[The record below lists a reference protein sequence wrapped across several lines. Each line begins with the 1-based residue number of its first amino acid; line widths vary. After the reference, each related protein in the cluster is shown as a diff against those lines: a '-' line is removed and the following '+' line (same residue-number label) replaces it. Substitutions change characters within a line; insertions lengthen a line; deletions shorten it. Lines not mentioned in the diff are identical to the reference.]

1 MAQLSFNFLKNVE
14 KLSADGHN
22 FRAWAIRTQG
32 LIKAKRLKSAFRLRL
47 APLDSGEGPGEDVN
61 VIDKPSCWSR
71 VKALKPEEAKIAQG
85 PFYQEEKE
93 KQTVDN
99 AWCALS
105 MSVESGLTNM
115 LESSHSVPGVL
126 WAKLMSKWDPRD
138 GISKFDLHNKL
149 QTIDLITFGGD
160 LERFCN
166 EVFRIGTTLR
176 ESGDP
181 TSDDYLMT
189 CLLNGLRPKKK
200 WKNVKLNLVAQRES
214 RRSTKW

>member
-1 MAQLSFNFLKNVE
+1 
-14 KLSADGHN
+14 
-22 FRAWAIRTQG
+22 
-32 LIKAKRLKSAFRLRL
+32 
-47 APLDSGEGPGEDVN
+47 
-61 VIDKPSCWSR
+61 
-71 VKALKPEEAKIAQG
+71 
-85 PFYQEEKE
+85 
-93 KQTVDN
+93 
-99 AWCALS
+99 

-181 TSDDYLMT
+181 TPNDVFAERPPPQEEMEKREAEPCGPEDPVVPQNGDGAESAGSAQQRGFRLSQWPPDDQGRQSQLPRRLGSASGRKSR
-189 CLLNGLRPKKK
+189 LLSRP
-200 WKNVKLNLVAQRES
+200 S
-214 RRSTKW
+214 RSSTKGPTTR